1 MSERTTPH
9 VDLSALIAESGL
21 TEAAL
26 LEQLTAQSRRPTVAD
41 HVESY
46 LKVQTAGTRRG
57 YATHLNRFVSGY
69 GAVCDQTCE
78 PCLVDDGNEP
88 FTCRCACRAC
98 ATSQIRIEPRS
109 SDVVGTSVYTTEVVQ
124 QLAAVANATHAVK
137 KPRRNTGERRPMQEF
152 ELLELCHLTSTSGN
166 DTLLDELIVD
176 FGIATGSRREGVYL
190 LTVGQLHRDTQ
201 TVDEPSFRQPVTT
214 LADVAAM
221 GRQRT
226 VGLPS
231 SPPHH
236 GRLPGDPF
244 RTAIQKTVPTAR

>member
-21 TEAAL
+21 TEAEL

-41 HVESY
+41 PVESY

-57 YATHLNRFVSGY
+57 YATHLNRLVSGY

-78 PCLVDDGNEP
+78 P
-88 FTCRCACRAC
+88 
-98 ATSQIRIEPRS
+98 
-109 SDVVGTSVYTTEVVQ
+109 
-124 QLAAVANATHAVK
+124 
-137 KPRRNTGERRPMQEF
+137 RRNTRERRPMQEF

-166 DTLLDELIVD
+166 DTFLDELIVD

-221 GRQRT
+221 GRHRT